1 MRNLLAARSRRRG
14 VLRQLAGAGMLAFGA
29 LAALSSAAT
38 AADPMKVR
46 IGVQYSLWGAPVV
59 VAQEAGI
66 FKKNGIEAELRRFG
80 AGKDARDALIAESV
94 DMATIGGTPFVVGV
108 ATGEMNAIATIAY
121 TGGTGCVMAREGI
134 NSMEELKGKK
144 IASRSGST
152 IDGILRGKILPA
164 LNMKVDDFEFVNVDF
179 KDQAAAIAGNSVDAL
194 AGVEPFCAIAESQK
208 LAHRILDYSKYDIL
222 PNMMASTGKFVEA
235 RPETARAV
243 VKSLREAGEL
253 FRNDQAKVIDIL
265 NGLYQNSGYAMD
277 RDTLGKLLNG
287 MDVRVDY
294 VDGLDKYFQGE
305 ADKLAKDGKLPGSAN
320 VDWSKALRTEYMQ

>member
-1 MRNLLAARSRRRG
+1 MKRLLGRIDARRG
-14 VLRQLAGAGMLAFGA
+14 VLRQMLAVGTLA
-29 LAALSSAAT
+29 LGTFAALSSAAT

-46 IGVQYSLWGAPVV
+46 IGVQYSLWGAPVI

-80 AGKDARDALIAESV
+80 AGKDARDALIADSV
-94 DMATIGGTPFVVGV
+94 DVATIGGTPFVVGA

-134 NSMEELKGKK
+134 ANMEELKGKK

-164 LNMKVDDFEFVNVDF
+164 LNMKADEFEFVNVDF
-179 KDQAAAIAGNSVDAL
+179 KDQAAAIAGGSVDAL

-208 LAHRILDYSKYDIL
+208 LAHRILDYSQYDIL
-222 PNMMASTGKFVEA
+222 PNMLASTDKYAKANPEA
-235 RPETARAV
+235 ARAI
-243 VKSLREAGEL
+243 VKSLKEAGDM
-253 FRNDQAKVIDIL
+253 FRNDKEKVVDIL

-277 RDTLGKLLNG
+277 RDTLGRLLGG

-294 VDGLDKYFQGE
+294 VEGLDKYFQGE
-305 ADKLAKDGKLPGSAN
+305 ADKLAAQGKLPGSAN
-320 VDWSKALRTEYMQ
+320 VDWSKVLVTDYMQ